1 MLYFAGV
8 LFLAALTLMGLDFA
22 GVRWA
27 HSAGVTGT
35 FLMLAALV
43 LALVK
48 EISIARHH
56 HPRHHHQ

>member
-1 MLYFAGV
+1 MLYFAAVFCVVG
-8 LFLAALTLMGLDFA
+8 LALLGLDLI

-35 FLMLAALV
+35 MLMLVALG

-48 EISIARHH
+48 EIRVLRDHG
-56 HPRHHHQ
+56 

>member
-35 FLMLAALV
+35 FLMLAALI

-48 EISIARHH
+48 EISVERH
-56 HPRHHHQ
+56 HPRHHH

>member
-1 MLYFAGV
+1 
-8 LFLAALTLMGLDFA
+8 MGLDFA

-48 EISIARHH
+48 EVSIARHH
-56 HPRHHHQ
+56 HPRHHHH

>member
-8 LFLAALTLMGLDFA
+8 LFIAALALMGLDFA

-35 FLMLAALV
+35 FLMVGALL

-48 EISIARHH
+48 EIRIEHH
-56 HPRHHHQ
+56 HPHHRH